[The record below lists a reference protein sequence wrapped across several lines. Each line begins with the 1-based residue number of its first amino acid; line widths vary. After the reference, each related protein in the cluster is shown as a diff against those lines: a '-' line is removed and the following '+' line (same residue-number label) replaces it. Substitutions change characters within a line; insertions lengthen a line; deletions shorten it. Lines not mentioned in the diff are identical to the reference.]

1 MRGST
6 VKIISNTND
15 AIVINSNS
23 DESKSYI
30 GKELLYNISVIY
42 DISSRDC
49 LKSKNSLNSYQNHAL
64 NSRNEITN
72 LNNQLTQMVTQKED
86 LILLITK
93 LSNLVNTNPNID
105 TIDVH
110 IGSILN
116 KTYEFNF
123 GLQFFFLNYFS
134 LNLENVLLNW
144 NPEIED
150 VPIFKWW
157 IHIQSGVEQNPILNE
172 LNELMLYK
180 SEKIC
185 KFKVVKF
192 CSCVWNVYQPQKL
205 IAMIINLATIFKKST
220 INEILYETIYPK
232 LDLTLQAWSPVKN
245 EPSIDSWIIPWV
257 SLLGNR
263 IVDLFPLVRLKLSKD
278 IKRHNLFDK
287 YAYDIIRPW
296 YGIFDNLS
304 MLNLISKTV
313 APLLSQYLLQKEYQD
328 FDYYPRL
335 LDSLLLWIDILP
347 KSFFYKN
354 FLQEYLKNVTAYIIY
369 LMNRDQ
375 VHQASKLYMTLRS
388 KIFYTLLKDKNTFEN
403 IKKLLELLVV
413 VSRK

>member
-6 VKIISNTND
+6 VKIITNTND
-15 AIVINSNS
+15 ATVINSNS
-23 DESKSYI
+23 EESKSYI
-30 GKELLYNISVIY
+30 GQELLYNISVIY

-64 NSRNEITN
+64 TSRNEIKN
-72 LNNQLTQMVTQKED
+72 LNNQLIQMLSKKED
-86 LILLITK
+86 LILLIKK
-93 LSNLVNTNPNID
+93 LSNLVNTNPNIE
-105 TIDVH
+105 TIDEH
-110 IGSILN
+110 IDSILS
-116 KTYEFNF
+116 KTFECNF

-144 NPEIED
+144 NPELED

-157 IHIQSGVEQNPILNE
+157 IHIRSGVEQHPILKE
-172 LNELMLYK
+172 LNELMLHK

-205 IAMIINLATIFKKST
+205 IDMIIKLPTILKQST
-220 INEILYETIYPK
+220 INDILYETIYPR
-232 LDLTLQAWSPVKN
+232 LDSTLQAWSPVKN
-245 EPSIDSWIIPWV
+245 EPSIDSWMIPWA
-257 SLLGNR
+257 SFLGDR

-278 IKRHNLFDK
+278 IKRHNIFDK
-287 YAYDIIRPW
+287 YVYDLIRPW

-313 APLLSQYLLQKEYQD
+313 APLISQHLPQKEYQD

-335 LDSLLLWIDILP
+335 LDILLLWIDILP
-347 KSFFYKN
+347 KSFFFKH
-354 FLQEYLKNVTAYIIY
+354 FLQNYFENVTVYIIN

-375 VHQASKLYMTLRS
+375 VHQASKLYMILRS
-388 KIFYTLLKDKNTFEN
+388 KIYYTLLKDKNAFEN
-403 IKKLLELLVV
+403 VKKILEILVANT
-413 VSRK
+413 